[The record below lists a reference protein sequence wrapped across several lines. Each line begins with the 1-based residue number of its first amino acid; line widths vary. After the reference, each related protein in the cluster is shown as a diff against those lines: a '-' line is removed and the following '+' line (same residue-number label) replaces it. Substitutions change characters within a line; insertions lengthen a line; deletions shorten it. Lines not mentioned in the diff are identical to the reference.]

1 MIVLKLLVSFFLFLC
16 CLVQATF
23 PINDQS
29 TSLKWKIGWL
39 IVFIGI
45 ETFIWV

>member
-1 MIVLKLLVSFFLFLC
+1 MIVLKLLVSFLLFLG

-23 PINDQS
+23 PGSDEP

-45 ETFIWV
+45 ETFMWV